1 MKRYMFNIKKEVR
14 NNFIID
20 AKNEEIAKKIFQLIC
35 DKTDILDRFLD
46 EELNNDVSYERN
58 FYEICEYNNDNNH
71 QVDDKAED
79 KATKK

>member
-20 AKNEEIAKKIFQLIC
+20 AKDEEIAKKIFQLIC

-46 EELNNDVSYERN
+46 RIPDRI
-58 FYEICEYNNDNNH
+58 F
-71 QVDDKAED
+71 
-79 KATKK
+79 